1 VPNHPH
7 LNRIPAICLSL
18 LAGAVAWLALFDD
31 DAAHREPPPSE
42 KTADSSAVP
51 ADAIPQHPQPPRP
64 PEADKVAPAL
74 SSTEEAIVNEI
85 LQIRREQGGLLEG
98 TLLEELSGSAP
109 QLPGQPAGAP
119 GRPDDDF
126 ARALRGVAAAA
137 SSQSGLP
144 QSGPTQSGPTQ
155 SGPTGND
162 RESTAFL
169 QEDAADRREVPSDDG
184 DLIAL
189 LRLTARRLDCQS
201 ADFEEANDY
210 RRAARCRS
218 AANQLRRLAREL
230 REHPPQAVSA
240 LRPPVPPAPLHDGQ
254 SHDGQ

>member
-1 VPNHPH
+1 
-7 LNRIPAICLSL
+7 
-18 LAGAVAWLALFDD
+18 
-31 DAAHREPPPSE
+31 
-42 KTADSSAVP
+42 
-51 ADAIPQHPQPPRP
+51 
-64 PEADKVAPAL
+64 VAPAL

-109 QLPGQPAGAP
+109 QVPGQAAGAP

-137 SSQSGLP
+137 SSQSG
-144 QSGPTQSGPTQ
+144 
-155 SGPTGND
+155 PTGND

-169 QEDAADRREVPSDDG
+169 QEDAVDRREVPSDDR

-201 ADFEEANDY
+201 ADFEEANEY

-230 REHPPQAVSA
+230 REHPQQAVSA

-254 SHDGQ
+254 

>member
-1 VPNHPH
+1 MPDRPH
-7 LNRIPAICLSL
+7 LNRIPAICLGL
-18 LAGAVAWLALFDD
+18 FAGTVAWLALHADEPSR
-31 DAAHREPPPSE
+31 REPPASE
-42 KTADSSAVP
+42 KTADSGVVP
-51 ADAIPQHPQPPRP
+51 ADAIPRHPQPPRP
-64 PEADKVAPAL
+64 SEADTVAPAL
-74 SSTEEAIVNEI
+74 SSIEEAIVNEI

-109 QLPGQPAGAP
+109 QLPGQAAGAS

-144 QSGPTQSGPTQ
+144 QSGLTQSGLTR
-155 SGPTGND
+155 NE
-162 RESTAFL
+162 RESTGFL
-169 QEDAADRREVPSDDG
+169 QEDAADRREVPPNDG

-201 ADFEEANDY
+201 ADFEEANEY

-230 REHPPQAVSA
+230 RGHPQQAVPA
-240 LRPPVPPAPLHDGQ
+240 LRPPAPPAPLNDGK
-254 SHDGQ
+254 